1 VESEE
6 HLEQT
11 SSESSIGIQL
21 RRSIRE
27 CQPSR
32 RYSFDEYVLFS
43 DGGEPESYREVML
56 HDQKNESQEAMQKE
70 MKSLHENHTYD
81 LVELPKGKIALKNKW
96 VFRCMIESNKSQ
108 PRYNARL
115 VVKGFSQKKGINFEE
130 IFSPVVKMSSIRVVL
145 GLAANM
151 NLEIEH
157 QCEDCFLP
165 WWLGWGNIYGATS
178 EVYN

>member
-81 LVELPKGKIALKNKW
+81 LVELPKGKIALKNK
-96 VFRCMIESNKSQ
+96 
-108 PRYNARL
+108 
-115 VVKGFSQKKGINFEE
+115 
-130 IFSPVVKMSSIRVVL
+130 
-145 GLAANM
+145 
-151 NLEIEH
+151 
-157 QCEDCFLP
+157 
-165 WWLGWGNIYGATS
+165 
-178 EVYN
+178 